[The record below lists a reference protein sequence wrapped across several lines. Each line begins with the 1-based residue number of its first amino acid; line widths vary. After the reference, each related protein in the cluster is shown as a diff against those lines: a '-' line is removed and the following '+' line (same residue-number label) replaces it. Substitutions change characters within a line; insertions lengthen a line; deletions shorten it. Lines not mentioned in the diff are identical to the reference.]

1 MSNSRILLL
10 DSNIVMY
17 FFKGDEKLLK
27 LIEKKPVAINFMIEI
42 ELLSWPLLTSAHQNL
57 LTNLVED
64 SYYFDYG
71 SRIKVETINLKK
83 IYRLKSADAFIAATA
98 LVHNLTLISADK
110 VFSKI
115 DNLSLISFIPSLS

>member
-1 MSNSRILLL
+1 
-10 DSNIVMY
+10 MY